1 MSQSSSLH
9 FSIFLLGCVIIIQI
23 HCIVT
28 AYAGGWRFRL
38 PANIYSYHGTYQ
50 YMYYWPII
58 TVCGYV
64 KTQDCFS
71 LSYFYSFSLFSPYF
85 SLSFIPSLFLIF
97 SFSFLSSLYLNF
109 LPFLLPFSPL
119 LSCLSSLA
127 LSLSLINI
135 SQFLTC
141 TSFSSVVVAA
151 LWFCIGI
158 VPLGL
163 WALIK
168 QQTNINTMRQH

>member
-1 MSQSSSLH
+1 MLEAGDFGSLPIYTAIMVHTNTCTTDPLSQYVVMSKLK
-9 FSIFLLGCVIIIQI
+9 
-23 HCIVT
+23 IV
-28 AYAGGWRFRL
+28 
-38 PANIYSYHGTYQ
+38 
-50 YMYYWPII
+50 
-58 TVCGYV
+58 
-64 KTQDCFS
+64 S
-71 LSYFYSFSLFSPYF
+71 LSPIFIAFLYFPHP